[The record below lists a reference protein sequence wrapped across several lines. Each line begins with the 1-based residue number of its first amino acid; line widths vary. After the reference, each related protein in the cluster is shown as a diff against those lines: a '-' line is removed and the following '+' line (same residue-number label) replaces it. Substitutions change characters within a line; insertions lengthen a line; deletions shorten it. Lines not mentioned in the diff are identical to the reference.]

1 MDLQDEQEWDSLP
14 DSQAGQQY
22 AGSSGPT
29 RWASNSFERP
39 ECDAFASI
47 TPPGVHAPVY
57 EEGKLEDT
65 DEPSQDA
72 LNIVDMLLMDTQA
85 PASGS
90 SAKSSWC
97 SISPA
102 FVDTDLQDL
111 DRPASD
117 LFTETSSGGQADWPL
132 STSDNALGFEQDGQ
146 MSTFHDDLES
156 GPDEIQRHVLQA
168 EGALPAGN
176 VYDVLSMRSMLCQ
189 IYEDICPAL
198 EDDSGCLTSTFQPI
212 HHCKTAS
219 FAEEETLYEFP
230 MDGLL
235 SSDSEGASTEW
246 PPNGDP
252 WIVEVGNRKDIDC
265 SKFHLVEEDFTQV
278 NPSKSES
285 LMSWSPGGDGLERLG
300 HE

>member
-1 MDLQDEQEWDSLP
+1 ME
-14 DSQAGQQY
+14 
-22 AGSSGPT
+22 
-29 RWASNSFERP
+29 WASNSFERP

-47 TPPGVHAPVY
+47 TPSGVHAPVC

-65 DEPSQDA
+65 EEHSQDA
-72 LNIVDMLLMDTQA
+72 LTIVDMLLMETQA
-85 PASGS
+85 PASGC

-97 SISPA
+97 SMSPA

-117 LFTETSSGGQADWPL
+117 LFAETGSGGQADWPL
-132 STSDNALGFEQDGQ
+132 SNSDIALEFEQDGQ
-146 MSTFHDDLES
+146 TSTFCNDLES
-156 GPDEIQRHVLQA
+156 GPDEIRRHVLQ
-168 EGALPAGN
+168 
-176 VYDVLSMRSMLCQ
+176 
-189 IYEDICPAL
+189 IYEDMCPAL

-230 MDGLL
+230 IDCLL

-278 NPSKSES
+278 NPFKNES
-285 LMSWSPGGDGLERLG
+285 LVSLSPGGDGLERLG